1 MLLLILLIISCNIIL
16 YIIYIISKCFALF
29 YLIDQTD
36 LSPELLEK
44 KHIWK
49 R

>member
-1 MLLLILLIISCNIIL
+1 MLLLILLMISCNII
-16 YIIYIISKCFALF
+16 IYIFVSKCFALF

-44 KHIWK
+44 KRIWK